1 MRDSF
6 ERVARINLLFY
17 LFFVAALLGAI
28 AFNIRPAALVQAF
41 LSPEV
46 LFAVRLSL
54 LTATTTTIISLVL
67 ALPAAYFLARRQFP
81 GRSLLE
87 TFLDLPLVLPPIV
100 GGVAL
105 LLFFRSPLGRW
116 LESMGLS
123 PVFTAGGVILAQ
135 FTVVATYALRL
146 LKTTFETIDPR
157 LEQVAR
163 TLGCNSGQAFR
174 RVTLPLARP
183 GILATTVITW
193 ARALGEFG
201 ATVTFAGATRFK
213 TEVLPTAIYLSLS
226 SVDIDQTVALALI
239 LIFLALLAL
248 WLLRLAAGIGRENS
262 D

>member
-1 MRDSF
+1 MRDRF
-6 ERVARINLLFY
+6 AVIARFNLLFY
-17 LFFVAALLGAI
+17 LVFIAALLGAI
-28 AFNIRPAALVQAF
+28 AVNIRPAALLQAF
-41 LSPEV
+41 LSREV

-54 LTATTTTIISLVL
+54 LTATITTGISLAL
-67 ALPAAYFLARRQFP
+67 ALPAAYYLARSQFP
-81 GRSLLE
+81 GRNLLE

-105 LLFFRSPLGRW
+105 LLFFRSPLGQG
-116 LESMGLS
+116 LEALGLS
-123 PVFTAGGVILAQ
+123 PVFTAAGVVLAQ

-163 TLGCNSGQAFR
+163 TLGLDSGQVFR

-183 GILATTVITW
+183 GILASTVITW

-201 ATVTFAGATRFK
+201 ATVTFAGATRYK

-239 LIFLALLAL
+239 LIFLAALAL
-248 WLLRLAAGIGRENS
+248 WLLRLAASGGGMES